1 MMLIA
6 RSIIGFHL
14 CGVLALAAL
23 FVVRVVDK
31 PHIEMHRAIGRVTI
45 ITDIFGQYWVED
57 GKPWERRIPV
67 GNGFISMRCAA
78 LPGEY
83 LHWGMRTICVWDQ
96 AGT

>member
-1 MMLIA
+1 MTLVA

-31 PHIEMHRAIGRVTI
+31 PHIEMPRATGTF
-45 ITDIFGQYWVED
+45 ITDIFGYNLVED

-67 GNGFISMRCAA
+67 GKGFISMRCAP
-78 LPGEY
+78 LPGEH